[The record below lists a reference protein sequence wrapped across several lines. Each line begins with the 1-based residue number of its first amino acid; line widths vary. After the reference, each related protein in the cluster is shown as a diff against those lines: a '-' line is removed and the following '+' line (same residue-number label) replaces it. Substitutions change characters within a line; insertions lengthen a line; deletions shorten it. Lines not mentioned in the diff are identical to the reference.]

1 MASKSTSASFESIRD
16 AASSGHVEKPAKST
30 TIPYVD
36 TLSRIWIADPV
47 PGWLPTR
54 SPLNR
59 LTAGPKHH
67 LADPALAVA
76 LTDLTVDDLV
86 AGSPRR
92 GARSA
97 LLGCLF
103 ESLVTQSV
111 RVYAQ
116 AVEAS
121 VAHLRTR
128 AGEREVDLLVL
139 APGGRVIALEVKLSA
154 TVDDADV
161 RHLHWLREKLGPDLI
176 DALVITTGA
185 DAYRRADG
193 IGVVPAALLG
203 P

>member
-1 MASKSTSASFESIRD
+1 
-16 AASSGHVEKPAKST
+16 V
-30 TIPYVD
+30 
-36 TLSRIWIADPV
+36 
-47 PGWLPTR
+47 
-54 SPLNR
+54 
-59 LTAGPKHH
+59 
-67 LADPALAVA
+67 
-76 LTDLTVDDLV
+76 
-86 AGSPRR
+86 
-92 GARSA
+92 
-97 LLGCLF
+97 
-103 ESLVTQSV
+103 
-111 RVYAQ
+111 
-116 AVEAS
+116 